1 MILGPV
7 PQPLGPRCTN
17 CPQRGSPSRS
27 GVSFQNSPVTIEQC
41 GCGGGFV
48 PPHNWPFEAK
58 RSDWSD
64 SGGETPACLEI
75 LGASKSWKTGTK
87 ECDILEDLIPPPE
100 SRTCEHLQSR
110 REQGQR
116 QRRAPPAAAP
126 TRPGA
131 WEACGAEGGWPAG
144 PAQPFAP
151 ASTLRRAPESCPAP
165 RGPVSEPYPQPSRW
179 EPRASS
185 SNSSGAAPCDAHGLC
200 APGWKQHGNPC
211 PAQALRMSHLCFP
224 GIPTAGCMPDSR
236 LESVRSCSY
245 KKRRD
250 RPHRSPSTDAK
261 YTEVF
266 TFSKFHTKIQKY
278 LHLCNKGKRFAL
290 RHGPALQ
297 MAVELAAGPGP

>member
-1 MILGPV
+1 MSLRTIGHSKQSEVIGQTRGVRP
-7 PQPLGPRCTN
+7 PPASRSSE
-17 CPQRGSPSRS
+17 PQRAGKLARR
-27 GVSFQNSPVTIEQC
+27 N
-41 GCGGGFV
+41 
-48 PPHNWPFEAK
+48 
-58 RSDWSD
+58 
-64 SGGETPACLEI
+64 
-75 LGASKSWKTGTK
+75 
-87 ECDILEDLIPPPE
+87 DILEDLIPPPE
-100 SRTCEHLQSR
+100 SRMCEHLQSR

-250 RPHRSPSTDAK
+250 RPHGSPSTDAK